1 MFEAQDSYI
10 KNPKV
15 MYKFG
20 YTDMGDANQRFSEAT
35 SRIRRFAGVPL
46 GRDYEPR
53 TRWSIW
59 VQTKDDAE
67 KFEDMFKEMLP
78 PKNIWTDITY
88 NGITECRGLESKEAN
103 SIIDH
108 LKAKFPKV
116 EYSYNPGYYKVY
128 FVMFVKK

>member
-1 MFEAQDSYI
+1 MSDIQSSYI

-35 SRIRRFAGVPL
+35 ARIRNFRGVAL
-46 GRDYEPR
+46 GRDYDAR

-59 VQTKDDAE
+59 VKTKEDALA
-67 KFEDMFKEMLP
+67 FEEMFKSLLP
-78 PKNIWTDITY
+78 PKNIWTDETY
-88 NGITECRGLESKEAN
+88 NGITECRALESKEAEAL
-103 SIIDH
+103 ITE
-108 LKAKFPKV
+108 LKEKYKKS
-116 EYSYNPGYYKVY
+116 EYSYSPGYYKVY